1 MCDVA
6 LISHFRVYG
15 TVKVPACLAPIW
27 ADHNAIECVG
37 KVLEFRNSSIPVV
50 KIPTCAMEKIDHGQF
65 LRQVFNSLR
74 KNNQTG
80 DVLIHIIAED
90 KQGVDSCRHW
100 YACESEGQEK
110 ESIKHDTIYQSLY
123 YRAMVF
129 SSITFLLYFLPP
141 FLVAY
146 RLGGSKFQNAI
157 LLIASVIF
165 YAWGAMSFL
174 PILLISCVVNFYL
187 VRELDKLSGSKRVR
201 AVSASVILNV
211 GLLVYFKYANF
222 IVENI
227 APNHFEWSEVALPIG
242 ISFFSFQSLSYSL
255 DVHRQTVKPLK
266 KLNEYLVYILSFPQM
281 IAGPIVRFTEV
292 EKALR
297 KRTVAN
303 ADWLNGF
310 YRFALGLSKK
320 VLIANTLASVFPLDI
335 AVVAGGFEGW
345 SAPHACI
352 AIFAFTFQIYFD
364 FSGYSDMAIGLGRM
378 LGFKFPE
385 NFRQPYRATSITDFW
400 RRWHITL
407 SSWMKDYLYIPLG
420 GNRVSSNARLYMNL
434 VLVFAVS
441 GLWHGASWNFLIWGL
456 YHGVFLILDRI
467 FLRDLLKQLPNV
479 LSRTITFGFVVV
491 GWVFFAIEDF
501 DLALSFFSQMLNG
514 EIMSLEIWAQELS
527 FLKAREIFVLFAS
540 FIFSST
546 ALYDTFKLDDSR
558 PLRMA
563 GVGVAMF
570 LLSVSYLAGSDFN
583 PFIYFRF

>member
-1 MCDVA
+1 
-6 LISHFRVYG
+6 
-15 TVKVPACLAPIW
+15 
-27 ADHNAIECVG
+27 
-37 KVLEFRNSSIPVV
+37 
-50 KIPTCAMEKIDHGQF
+50 
-65 LRQVFNSLR
+65 
-74 KNNQTG
+74 
-80 DVLIHIIAED
+80 
-90 KQGVDSCRHW
+90 
-100 YACESEGQEK
+100 
-110 ESIKHDTIYQSLY
+110 
-123 YRAMVF
+123 MVF

-501 DLALSFFSQMLNG
+501 DLALSFFSQMFNG

>member
-1 MCDVA
+1 
-6 LISHFRVYG
+6 
-15 TVKVPACLAPIW
+15 
-27 ADHNAIECVG
+27 
-37 KVLEFRNSSIPVV
+37 
-50 KIPTCAMEKIDHGQF
+50 
-65 LRQVFNSLR
+65 
-74 KNNQTG
+74 
-80 DVLIHIIAED
+80 
-90 KQGVDSCRHW
+90 
-100 YACESEGQEK
+100 
-110 ESIKHDTIYQSLY
+110 
-123 YRAMVF
+123 MVF

-146 RLGGSKFQNAI
+146 KLGGAKFQNAI

-187 VRELDKLSGSKRVR
+187 VRALDTMSGSKRVR

-222 IVENI
+222 IVENV

-266 KLNEYLVYILSFPQM
+266 KLSEYLVYILSFPQM

-297 KRTVAN
+297 KRTVAD

-335 AVVAGGFEGW
+335 AVAAGGFEGW

-352 AIFAFTFQIYFD
+352 AILAFTFQIYFD

-420 GNRVSSNARLYMNL
+420 GNRVSSHARLYMNL

-467 FLRDLLKQLPNV
+467 FLRDVLKRLPKV
-479 LSRTITFGFVVV
+479 LSRTITFGFVIV

-501 DLALSFFSQMLNG
+501 DLALSFFRQLFNG
-514 EIMSLEIWAQELS
+514 GFMSFEIWAQELS
-527 FLKAREIFVLFAS
+527 FLKAREIFVLIAAFV
-540 FIFSST
+540 FSST

-558 PLRMA
+558 PLCMA
-563 GVGVAMF
+563 GVGVA
-570 LLSVSYLAGSDFN
+570 LLLVSVSYLAGSDFN

>member
-1 MCDVA
+1 
-6 LISHFRVYG
+6 
-15 TVKVPACLAPIW
+15 
-27 ADHNAIECVG
+27 
-37 KVLEFRNSSIPVV
+37 
-50 KIPTCAMEKIDHGQF
+50 
-65 LRQVFNSLR
+65 
-74 KNNQTG
+74 
-80 DVLIHIIAED
+80 
-90 KQGVDSCRHW
+90 
-100 YACESEGQEK
+100 
-110 ESIKHDTIYQSLY
+110 
-123 YRAMVF
+123 MVF

-146 RLGGSKFQNAI
+146 RLGGTKFQNAI
-157 LLIASVIF
+157 LFIASVIF

-174 PILLISCVVNFYL
+174 PILLCSCVANFYL
-187 VRELDKLSGSKRVR
+187 VRELDKLSGKMRAR
-201 AVSASVILNV
+201 AVGASVILNV

-227 APNHFEWSEVALPIG
+227 APLHFEWSDVALPIG

-255 DVHRQTVKPLK
+255 DVHRKTVKPLK
-266 KLNEYLVYILSFPQM
+266 KLSEYLVYILSFPQM

-292 EKALR
+292 EKELR
-297 KRTVAN
+297 MRTVEN

-320 VLIANTLASVFPLDI
+320 VLIANTLASIFPIDI
-335 AVVAGGFEGW
+335 AVATGGFEGW
-345 SAPHACI
+345 SAPHAFI
-352 AIFAFTFQIYFD
+352 AILAFTFQIYFD

-434 VLVFAVS
+434 VLVFAIS

-467 FLRDLLKQLPNV
+467 FLRDLLKRLPRV
-479 LSRTITFGFVVV
+479 LSRTITFGFVVI

-501 DLALSFFSQMLNG
+501 DLALGFFSQLFHG
-514 EIMSLEIWAQELS
+514 GFISLEIWTQELS
-527 FLKAREIFVLFAS
+527 FLKAREIFVLLAAFV
-540 FIFSST
+540 FSAT

-558 PLRMA
+558 PIRMA
-563 GVGVAMF
+563 VIGVG
-570 LLSVSYLAGSDFN
+570 LLLVSISYLAGSDFN

>member
-1 MCDVA
+1 M
-6 LISHFRVYG
+6 
-15 TVKVPACLAPIW
+15 
-27 ADHNAIECVG
+27 
-37 KVLEFRNSSIPVV
+37 
-50 KIPTCAMEKIDHGQF
+50 
-65 LRQVFNSLR
+65 
-74 KNNQTG
+74 
-80 DVLIHIIAED
+80 
-90 KQGVDSCRHW
+90 
-100 YACESEGQEK
+100 
-110 ESIKHDTIYQSLY
+110 
-123 YRAMVF
+123 
-129 SSITFLLYFLPP
+129 
-141 FLVAY
+141 AY
-146 RLGGSKFQNAI
+146 RLGGTKFQNAI
-157 LLIASVIF
+157 LLVASVIF

-174 PILLISCVVNFYL
+174 PILLCSCVVNFYL
-187 VRELDKLSGSKRVR
+187 VRELDKLRGKKRSR
-201 AVSASVILNV
+201 AVGASVILNV
-211 GLLVYFKYANF
+211 GMLVYFKYANF

-227 APNHFEWSEVALPIG
+227 APHHFEWSDVALPIG

-266 KLNEYLVYILSFPQM
+266 KLSEYLVYILSFPQM

-297 KRTVAN
+297 MRTVEN

-320 VLIANTLASVFPLDI
+320 VLIANTLASIFPIDI
-335 AVVAGGFEGW
+335 AVATGGFEGW
-345 SAPHACI
+345 SAPHAFI
-352 AIFAFTFQIYFD
+352 AILAFTFQIYFD

-434 VLVFAVS
+434 VLVFAIS

-467 FLRDLLKQLPNV
+467 FLRDLLKRLPHV

-491 GWVFFAIEDF
+491 GWVFFAIEDI
-501 DLALSFFSQMLNG
+501 DLALGFFRQLFHG
-514 EIMSLEIWAQELS
+514 GLMSLEIWTEELS
-527 FLKAREIFVLFAS
+527 FLKAREIVVLLAAFV
-540 FIFSST
+540 FSAT

-558 PLRMA
+558 PIRMA
-563 GVGVAMF
+563 VIGVGLF
-570 LLSVSYLAGSDFN
+570 LVSVSYLAGSDFN

>member
-1 MCDVA
+1 M
-6 LISHFRVYG
+6 
-15 TVKVPACLAPIW
+15 
-27 ADHNAIECVG
+27 
-37 KVLEFRNSSIPVV
+37 
-50 KIPTCAMEKIDHGQF
+50 
-65 LRQVFNSLR
+65 
-74 KNNQTG
+74 
-80 DVLIHIIAED
+80 
-90 KQGVDSCRHW
+90 
-100 YACESEGQEK
+100 
-110 ESIKHDTIYQSLY
+110 
-123 YRAMVF
+123 
-129 SSITFLLYFLPP
+129 
-141 FLVAY
+141 
-146 RLGGSKFQNAI
+146 
-157 LLIASVIF
+157 
-165 YAWGAMSFL
+165 
-174 PILLISCVVNFYL
+174 
-187 VRELDKLSGSKRVR
+187 RELDQLSGKKRAR
-201 AVSASVILNV
+201 ALGASVILNV

-227 APNHFEWSEVALPIG
+227 APHHFEWSDVALPIG

-266 KLNEYLVYILSFPQM
+266 KLSEYMVYILSFPQM

-297 KRTVAN
+297 MRTVEN

-320 VLIANTLASVFPLDI
+320 VLIANTLASIFPIDI
-335 AVVAGGFEGW
+335 AVASGGFEGW

-352 AIFAFTFQIYFD
+352 AILAFTFQIYFD

-434 VLVFAVS
+434 VLVFAIS

-467 FLRDLLKQLPNV
+467 FLRDVLKRLPHII
-479 LSRTITFGFVVV
+479 SRSITFGFVVV

-501 DLALSFFSQMLNG
+501 DLALGFFRQLFHG
-514 EIMSLEIWAQELS
+514 GLISLEIWTQEMS
-527 FLKAREIFVLFAS
+527 VLKAREIVVLLAACVIS
-540 FIFSST
+540 GT

-558 PLRMA
+558 PIRMA
-563 GVGVAMF
+563 VIGVG
-570 LLSVSYLAGSDFN
+570 LLIVSVSYLAGSDFN